1 MINTEKNNKT
11 VKLSNLIEKIWIL
24 GVIGL
29 YIYLYVS
36 QNFSNY
42 IGKQFNLMGVFGVV
56 ILIVLF
62 ILAKP
67 RNRKIGASTLVFI
80 ISIALIVYAG
90 DGKASDSV
98 LNRKGKQ
105 IGVNTTNYEKT
116 KQVSDDKEYEFKGVY
131 LTADSNTETE
141 YIKPVKKKYISVDPE
156 TETWYIDN
164 RILVAFKQGVTK
176 DEVEEF
182 VKKYNLKIVGE
193 MKSISQYMFEFD
205 ESLSLQKML
214 GKVREMNNIKNL
226 DENSKVQVA
235 DVVYATQEMID
246 ELKNTD
252 RIDSLKTQKQELAKR
267 YIDGDSVV
275 EITVDNFMKI
285 MEAIYE
291 NPDMFKDKKIKIT
304 GRTFKAEE
312 IKEGYLGIGLWKIYC
327 CAIDMTLV
335 GYPVKADGKMEE
347 GKWYELQ
354 GKVQVENGEPNIEYI
369 EAIQVEEPN
378 EIEVFFICKL

>member
-24 GVIGL
+24 GVIGF

-62 ILAKP
+62 LLAKP
-67 RNRKIGASTLVFI
+67 RNRKIGVSTLVFI

-105 IGVNTTNYEKT
+105 IGVNTSNYEKT
-116 KQVSDDKEYEFKGVY
+116 KQISDDKEYEFKGVY
-131 LTADSNTETE
+131 LTADANTETE
-141 YIKPVKKKYISVDPE
+141 YIRPVKKKYISVDPE

-164 RILVAFKQGVTK
+164 RILVGFKQGVTK
-176 DEVEEF
+176 DEIQEF
-182 VKKYNLKIVGE
+182 IKKYNLKIVGE
-193 MKSISQYMFEFD
+193 MKSISQYMFELD

-214 GKVREMNNIKNL
+214 GKIREINNLKNI
-226 DENSKVQVA
+226 DENTKVQVA
-235 DVVYATQEMID
+235 DVVYATQEMIN

-252 RIDSLKTQKQELAKR
+252 TTDNLKAQKQELAKR

-275 EITVDNFMKI
+275 EITLDNFMKI

-291 NPDMFKDKKIKIT
+291 NPDLFKDKKIKII

-312 IKEGYLGIGLWKIYC
+312 IKEGYIGIGLWKIYC

-354 GKVQVENGEPNIEYI
+354 GKIQVENGEPYIEYI
-369 EAIQVEEPN
+369 EAKQVEEPKEN
-378 EIEVFFICKL
+378 QIY

>member
-24 GVIGL
+24 GVIGF

-62 ILAKP
+62 LLAKP
-67 RNRKIGASTLVFI
+67 RNRKIGVSTLVFI

-105 IGVNTTNYEKT
+105 IGVNTANYEKT
-116 KQVSDDKEYEFKGVY
+116 KQISDDKEYEFKGVY

-141 YIKPVKKKYISVDPE
+141 YIKPVKKKYISVDAE

-164 RILVAFKQGVTK
+164 RILVGFKQGVTK
-176 DEVEEF
+176 DEIQEF
-182 VKKYNLKIVGE
+182 IKKYNLKIVGE
-193 MKSISQYMFEFD
+193 MKSISQYMFELD
-205 ESLSLQKML
+205 ENLSLQKML
-214 GKVREMNNIKNL
+214 GKIREINNLKNI
-226 DENSKVQVA
+226 DENTKVQVA
-235 DVVYATQEMID
+235 DVVYATQEMIN

-252 RIDSLKTQKQELAKR
+252 TTDNLKAQKQELAKR

-312 IKEGYLGIGLWKIYC
+312 IKEGYIGIGLWKIYC

-354 GKVQVENGEPNIEYI
+354 GKIQVENGEPYIEYI
-369 EAIQVEEPN
+369 EAKQVEEPKEN
-378 EIEVFFICKL
+378 QIY

>member
-1 MINTEKNNKT
+1 MINTEKNNKM

-42 IGKQFNLMGVFGVV
+42 IGKQFNLMGVFGVA

-62 ILAKP
+62 LLAKP

-116 KQVSDDKEYEFKGVY
+116 KQISDDKEYEFKGVY
-131 LTADSNTETE
+131 LTADANTETE

-164 RILVAFKQGVTK
+164 RILVGFKQGVTK

-214 GKVREMNNIKNL
+214 GKVREMNNIKNI

-252 RIDSLKTQKQELAKR
+252 RIDNLKTQKQELAKR

-291 NPDMFKDKKIKIT
+291 NPDLFKDKKIKTT

-312 IKEGYLGIGLWKIYC
+312 IKKGYIGIGLWKIYC

-335 GYPVKADGKMEE
+335 GYPVKDDGKMEE
-347 GKWYELQ
+347 GKWYDLQ
-354 GKVQVENGEPNIEYI
+354 GKVQVENGEPYIEYI
-369 EAIQVEEPN
+369 EAKQVEEPKEN
-378 EIEVFFICKL
+378 QVY

>member
-24 GVIGL
+24 GVIGF

-62 ILAKP
+62 LLAKP

-116 KQVSDDKEYEFKGVY
+116 KQISDDKEYEFKGVY

-164 RILVAFKQGVTK
+164 RILVGFKQGVTK
-176 DEVEEF
+176 DEIQEF

-193 MKSISQYMFEFD
+193 MKSISQYMFELD

-214 GKVREMNNIKNL
+214 GKIREINNLKNV
-226 DENSKVQVA
+226 DENTKVQVA
-235 DVVYATQEMID
+235 DVVYATQEMIN

-252 RIDSLKTQKQELAKR
+252 TTDNLKAQKQELAKR
-267 YIDGDSVV
+267 YIEGDSVV

-354 GKVQVENGEPNIEYI
+354 GKIQVENGEPYIEYM
-369 EAIQVEEPN
+369 EAKQVEEPKDKQ
-378 EIEVFFICKL
+378 IY

>member
-62 ILAKP
+62 LLAKP
-67 RNRKIGASTLVFI
+67 RNRKIGVSTLVFI

-354 GKVQVENGEPNIEYI
+354 GKVQVENGEPYIEYI
-369 EAIQVEEPN
+369 EAKQVEEPKEN
-378 EIEVFFICKL
+378 QIY

>member
-24 GVIGL
+24 GVIGF

-42 IGKQFNLMGVFGVV
+42 IGKQFNLMGVFGVFV
-56 ILIVLF
+56 LIVLF
-62 ILAKP
+62 LLAKP
-67 RNRKIGASTLVFI
+67 RNRKIGISTLVFI

-105 IGVNTTNYEKT
+105 IGVNTANYEKT
-116 KQVSDDKEYEFKGVY
+116 KQISDDKEYEFKGVY

-164 RILVAFKQGVTK
+164 RILVGFKQGVTK
-176 DEVEEF
+176 DEIQEF

-193 MKSISQYMFEFD
+193 MKSISQYMFELD

-214 GKVREMNNIKNL
+214 GKIREINNLKNI
-226 DENSKVQVA
+226 DENTKVQVA
-235 DVVYATQEMID
+235 DVVYATQEMIN

-252 RIDSLKTQKQELAKR
+252 TTDNLKAQKQELAKR

-354 GKVQVENGEPNIEYI
+354 GKIQVENGEPYIEYI
-369 EAIQVEEPN
+369 EAKQVEEPKEN
-378 EIEVFFICKL
+378 QIY

>member
-24 GVIGL
+24 GVIGF

-62 ILAKP
+62 LLAKP

-105 IGVNTTNYEKT
+105 IGVNTANYEKT
-116 KQVSDDKEYEFKGVY
+116 KQISDDKEYEFKGVY

-141 YIKPVKKKYISVDPE
+141 YIKPVKKKYISVDAE

-164 RILVAFKQGVTK
+164 RILVGFKQGVTK
-176 DEVEEF
+176 EEIQEF

-193 MKSISQYMFEFD
+193 MKSISQYMFELD

-214 GKVREMNNIKNL
+214 GKIREINNLKNI
-226 DENSKVQVA
+226 DENTKVQVA
-235 DVVYATQEMID
+235 DIVYATQEMIN

-252 RIDSLKTQKQELAKR
+252 TTDNLKAQKQELAKR

-312 IKEGYLGIGLWKIYC
+312 IKEGYIGIGLWKIYC

-354 GKVQVENGEPNIEYI
+354 GKIQVENGEPYIEYM
-369 EAIQVEEPN
+369 EAKQVEEPKEN
-378 EIEVFFICKL
+378 QIY

>member
-62 ILAKP
+62 LLAKP

-80 ISIALIVYAG
+80 ISIALIVYAR

-354 GKVQVENGEPNIEYI
+354 GKVQVENGEPYIEYI
-369 EAIQVEEPN
+369 EAKQVEEPKEN
-378 EIEVFFICKL
+378 QIY

>member
-42 IGKQFNLMGVFGVV
+42 IGKQFNLMGVFGVFV
-56 ILIVLF
+56 LIVLF
-62 ILAKP
+62 LVGKP
-67 RNRKIGASTLVFI
+67 RNRKIGVSTLVFI
-80 ISIALIVYAG
+80 ISIGLIVYAG

-105 IGVNTTNYEKT
+105 IGVNTANYEKT
-116 KQVSDDKEYEFKGVY
+116 KQISDDKEYEFKGVY

-164 RILVAFKQGVTK
+164 RILVGFKQGVIK
-176 DEVEEF
+176 DEIQEF

-193 MKSISQYMFEFD
+193 MKSISQYMFELD

-214 GKVREMNNIKNL
+214 GKVREMNNIKNI
-226 DENSKVQVA
+226 DENTKVQVA
-235 DVVYATQEMID
+235 DVVYATQEMIN

-252 RIDSLKTQKQELAKR
+252 RTDNLKAQKQELAKR
-267 YIDGDSVV
+267 YINGDSVV

-291 NPDMFKDKKIKIT
+291 NPDLFKDKKIKII

-312 IKEGYLGIGLWKIYC
+312 IKEGYIGIGLWKIYC

-354 GKVQVENGEPNIEYI
+354 GKIQVENGEPYIEYI
-369 EAIQVEEPN
+369 EAKQVEEPKEN
-378 EIEVFFICKL
+378 QIY

>member
-24 GVIGL
+24 GVIGF

-56 ILIVLF
+56 IMIVLF

-105 IGVNTTNYEKT
+105 IGVNTANYEKT
-116 KQVSDDKEYEFKGVY
+116 KQISDDKEYEFKGVY

-214 GKVREMNNIKNL
+214 GKIREINNLKNI
-226 DENSKVQVA
+226 DENTKVQVA
-235 DVVYATQEMID
+235 DVVYATQEMIN

-252 RIDSLKTQKQELAKR
+252 TTDNLKAQKQELAKR
-267 YIDGDSVV
+267 YIEGDSVV
-275 EITVDNFMKI
+275 EITVDNFMKV

-312 IKEGYLGIGLWKIYC
+312 IKEGYIGIGLWKIYC

-354 GKVQVENGEPNIEYI
+354 GKIQVENGEPYIEYM
-369 EAIQVEEPN
+369 EAKQVEEPKEN
-378 EIEVFFICKL
+378 QIY

>member
-1 MINTEKNNKT
+1 MINTEKNNKM

-42 IGKQFNLMGVFGVV
+42 IGKQFNLMGVFGVA
-56 ILIVLF
+56 IMIVLF
-62 ILAKP
+62 LLAKP

-80 ISIALIVYAG
+80 LSIALIVYAG

-116 KQVSDDKEYEFKGVY
+116 KQISDDKEYEFKGVY
-131 LTADSNTETE
+131 LNADAKTETE
-141 YIKPVKKKYISVDPE
+141 YIKPVKKKYITVDPE

-164 RILVAFKQGVTK
+164 RILVGFKQGVTK

-214 GKVREMNNIKNL
+214 GKVREMNNIKNI

-291 NPDMFKDKKIKIT
+291 NPDLFKDKKIKIT

-312 IKEGYLGIGLWKIYC
+312 IKKGYIGIGLWKIYC

-335 GYPVKADGKMEE
+335 GYPVKDDGKMEE
-347 GKWYELQ
+347 GKWYDLQ
-354 GKVQVENGEPNIEYI
+354 GKVQVENGEPYIEYI
-369 EAIQVEEPN
+369 EAKQVEEPKEN
-378 EIEVFFICKL
+378 QVY

>member
-24 GVIGL
+24 GVIGF

-42 IGKQFNLMGVFGVV
+42 IGKQFNLMGVFGVFV
-56 ILIVLF
+56 LIVLF
-62 ILAKP
+62 LVGKP
-67 RNRKIGASTLVFI
+67 RNRKIGVSTLVFI
-80 ISIALIVYAG
+80 ISIGLIVYAG

-105 IGVNTTNYEKT
+105 IGVNTANYEKT
-116 KQVSDDKEYEFKGVY
+116 KQISDDKEYEFKGVY

-164 RILVAFKQGVTK
+164 RILVGFKQGVTK
-176 DEVEEF
+176 DEIQEF

-193 MKSISQYMFEFD
+193 MKSISQYMFELD

-214 GKVREMNNIKNL
+214 GKIREINNLKNI
-226 DENSKVQVA
+226 DENTKVQVA
-235 DVVYATQEMID
+235 DVVYATQEMIN

-252 RIDSLKTQKQELAKR
+252 TTDNLKAQKQELAKR
-267 YIDGDSVV
+267 YIDGDSVG
-275 EITVDNFMKI
+275 EITVDNFIKI

-291 NPDMFKDKKIKIT
+291 NPDLFKDKRIKLI

-312 IKEGYLGIGLWKIYC
+312 IKEGYIGIGLWKIYC

-354 GKVQVENGEPNIEYI
+354 GKIKVENGEPYIEYI
-369 EAIQVEEPN
+369 EAKQVEEPKEN
-378 EIEVFFICKL
+378 QIY

>member
-24 GVIGL
+24 GVIGF

-62 ILAKP
+62 LLAKP
-67 RNRKIGASTLVFI
+67 RNRKIGVSTLVFI

-105 IGVNTTNYEKT
+105 IGVNTANYEKT
-116 KQVSDDKEYEFKGVY
+116 KQISDDKEYEFKGVY

-164 RILVAFKQGVTK
+164 RILVGFKQGVTK
-176 DEVEEF
+176 DEIQEF

-193 MKSISQYMFEFD
+193 MKSISQYMFELD

-214 GKVREMNNIKNL
+214 GKIREINNLKNI
-226 DENSKVQVA
+226 DENTKVQVA
-235 DVVYATQEMID
+235 DIVYATQEMIN

-252 RIDSLKTQKQELAKR
+252 TTDNLKAQKQELAKR

-312 IKEGYLGIGLWKIYC
+312 IKEGYIGIGLWKIYC

-354 GKVQVENGEPNIEYI
+354 GKIQVENGEPYIEYM
-369 EAIQVEEPN
+369 EAKQVEEPKEN
-378 EIEVFFICKL
+378 QIY

>member
-24 GVIGL
+24 GVIGF

-42 IGKQFNLMGVFGVV
+42 IGKQFNLMGVFGVFV
-56 ILIVLF
+56 LIVLF
-62 ILAKP
+62 LLAKP
-67 RNRKIGASTLVFI
+67 RNRKIGVSTLVFI

-105 IGVNTTNYEKT
+105 IGVNTANYEKT
-116 KQVSDDKEYEFKGVY
+116 KQISDDKEYEFKGVY

-164 RILVAFKQGVTK
+164 RILVGFKQGVTK
-176 DEVEEF
+176 DEIQEF

-193 MKSISQYMFEFD
+193 MKSISQYMFELD

-214 GKVREMNNIKNL
+214 GKIREINNLKNV
-226 DENSKVQVA
+226 DENTKVQVA
-235 DVVYATQEMID
+235 DVVYATQEMIN

-252 RIDSLKTQKQELAKR
+252 TTDNLKAQKQELAKR
-267 YIDGDSVV
+267 YIDGDNVV

-354 GKVQVENGEPNIEYI
+354 GKIQVENGELYIEYI
-369 EAIQVEEPN
+369 EAKQVEEPKEN
-378 EIEVFFICKL
+378 QIY

>member
-24 GVIGL
+24 GVIGF

-42 IGKQFNLMGVFGVV
+42 IGKQFNLMGVFGVFV
-56 ILIVLF
+56 LIVLF
-62 ILAKP
+62 LLAKP
-67 RNRKIGASTLVFI
+67 RNRKTGVSTLVFI

-105 IGVNTTNYEKT
+105 IGVNTANYEKT
-116 KQVSDDKEYEFKGVY
+116 KQISDDKEYEFKGVY

-164 RILVAFKQGVTK
+164 RILVGFKQGVTK
-176 DEVEEF
+176 DEIQEF

-193 MKSISQYMFEFD
+193 MKSISQYMFELD

-214 GKVREMNNIKNL
+214 GKIREINNLKNV
-226 DENSKVQVA
+226 DENTKVQVA
-235 DVVYATQEMID
+235 DVVYATQEMIN

-252 RIDSLKTQKQELAKR
+252 TTDNLKAQKQELAKR
-267 YIDGDSVV
+267 YIDGDNVV

-354 GKVQVENGEPNIEYI
+354 GKIQVENGELYIEYI
-369 EAIQVEEPN
+369 EAKQVEEPKEN
-378 EIEVFFICKL
+378 QIY

>member
-116 KQVSDDKEYEFKGVY
+116 KQISDDKEYEFKGVY

-354 GKVQVENGEPNIEYI
+354 GKIQAENGEPYIEYI
-369 EAIQVEEPN
+369 EAKQVEEPKEN
-378 EIEVFFICKL
+378 QIY

>member
-1 MINTEKNNKT
+1 MINTEKNNKM
-11 VKLSNLIEKIWIL
+11 VRLSNLIEKIWIL

-56 ILIVLF
+56 IMIVLF
-62 ILAKP
+62 LLAKP
-67 RNRKIGASTLVFI
+67 RNRRIGASTLVFI
-80 ISIALIVYAG
+80 ISIGLIVYAG

-105 IGVNTTNYEKT
+105 IGVNIANYEKT

-131 LTADSNTETE
+131 LTADANTETE

-214 GKVREMNNIKNL
+214 GKVREMNNIKNI
-226 DENSKVQVA
+226 DENSKVQIA

-291 NPDMFKDKKIKIT
+291 NPDLFKDKKIKIT

-312 IKEGYLGIGLWKIYC
+312 IKKGYIGIGLWKIYC

-335 GYPVKADGKMEE
+335 GYPVKADGKMED

-354 GKVQVENGEPNIEYI
+354 GKVQVENGEPYIEYV
-369 EAIQVEEPN
+369 EAKQVEEPKEN
-378 EIEVFFICKL
+378 QVY

>member
-116 KQVSDDKEYEFKGVY
+116 KQISDDKEYEFKGVY
-131 LTADSNTETE
+131 LTAYSNTETE

-252 RIDSLKTQKQELAKR
+252 RIDSLKTQKQEIAKR

-354 GKVQVENGEPNIEYI
+354 GKVQIENGEPYIEYI
-369 EAIQVEEPN
+369 GAKQVEEPKEN
-378 EIEVFFICKL
+378 QIY

>member
-24 GVIGL
+24 GVIGF

-62 ILAKP
+62 LLAKP
-67 RNRKIGASTLVFI
+67 RNRKIGVSTLVFI

-105 IGVNTTNYEKT
+105 IGVNTANYEKT
-116 KQVSDDKEYEFKGVY
+116 KQISDDKEYEFKGVY

-164 RILVAFKQGVTK
+164 RILVGFKQGVTK
-176 DEVEEF
+176 DEIQEF

-193 MKSISQYMFEFD
+193 MKSISQYMFELD

-214 GKVREMNNIKNL
+214 GKIREINNLKNI
-226 DENSKVQVA
+226 DENTKVQVA
-235 DVVYATQEMID
+235 DVVYATQEMIN

-252 RIDSLKTQKQELAKR
+252 TTDNLKAQKQELAKR

-312 IKEGYLGIGLWKIYC
+312 IKEGYIGIGLWKIYC

-354 GKVQVENGEPNIEYI
+354 GKIQVENGEPYIEYM
-369 EAIQVEEPN
+369 EAKQVEEPKEN
-378 EIEVFFICKL
+378 QIY

>member
-1 MINTEKNNKT
+1 MINKEKNNKM
-11 VKLSNLIEKIWIL
+11 VRLSNLIEKIWIL

-42 IGKQFNLMGVFGVV
+42 IGKQFNLMGIFGVA
-56 ILIVLF
+56 IMIVLF
-62 ILAKP
+62 LLAKP

-80 ISIALIVYAG
+80 ISIGLIVYAG

-116 KQVSDDKEYEFKGVY
+116 KQISDDKEYEFKGVY
-131 LTADSNTETE
+131 LTADANTETE
-141 YIKPVKKKYISVDPE
+141 YIKPVKKKYITVDPE

-164 RILVAFKQGVTK
+164 RILVGFKQGVTK

-205 ESLSLQKML
+205 EGLSLQKML
-214 GKVREMNNIKNL
+214 GKVREMNNIKNI

-291 NPDMFKDKKIKIT
+291 NPDLFKDKKIKIT

-312 IKEGYLGIGLWKIYC
+312 IKKGYIGIGLWKIYC

-335 GYPVKADGKMEE
+335 GYPVKDDGKMEE
-347 GKWYELQ
+347 GKWYDLQ
-354 GKVQVENGEPNIEYI
+354 GKVQVENGEPYIEYI
-369 EAIQVEEPN
+369 EAKQVEEPKEN
-378 EIEVFFICKL
+378 QVY

>member
-24 GVIGL
+24 GVIGF

-42 IGKQFNLMGVFGVV
+42 IGKQFNLMGVFGVFV
-56 ILIVLF
+56 LIVLF
-62 ILAKP
+62 LVAKP
-67 RNRKIGASTLVFI
+67 RNRKIGVSTLVFI

-105 IGVNTTNYEKT
+105 IGVITSNYEKT
-116 KQVSDDKEYEFKGVY
+116 KQISDDKEYEFKGVY

-164 RILVAFKQGVTK
+164 RILVGFKQGVIK
-176 DEVEEF
+176 DEIQKF

-193 MKSISQYMFEFD
+193 MKSISQYMFELD

-214 GKVREMNNIKNL
+214 GKIREINNLKNI
-226 DENSKVQVA
+226 DENTKVQVA
-235 DVVYATQEMID
+235 DVVYATQEMIN

-252 RIDSLKTQKQELAKR
+252 TTDNLKAQKQELAKR
-267 YIDGDSVV
+267 YIDGDSIV

-291 NPDMFKDKKIKIT
+291 NPDLFKDKKIKII

-312 IKEGYLGIGLWKIYC
+312 IKEGYIGIGLWKIYC

-354 GKVQVENGEPNIEYI
+354 GKVQVENGEPYIEYI
-369 EAIQVEEPN
+369 EAKQVEEPKEN
-378 EIEVFFICKL
+378 QIY

>member
-1 MINTEKNNKT
+1 MINTEKNNKM

-42 IGKQFNLMGVFGVV
+42 IGKQFNLMGVFGVA
-56 ILIVLF
+56 IMIVLF
-62 ILAKP
+62 LLAKP
-67 RNRKIGASTLVFI
+67 RNRKIGISTLVFI
-80 ISIALIVYAG
+80 LSIALIVYAG

-116 KQVSDDKEYEFKGVY
+116 KQISDDKEYEFKGVY
-131 LTADSNTETE
+131 LTADANTETE
-141 YIKPVKKKYISVDPE
+141 YIKPVKKKYITVDPE

-164 RILVAFKQGVTK
+164 RILVGFKQGVTK

-214 GKVREMNNIKNL
+214 GKVREMNNIKNI

-291 NPDMFKDKKIKIT
+291 NPDLFKDKKIKIT

-312 IKEGYLGIGLWKIYC
+312 IKKGYIGIGLWKIYC

-335 GYPVKADGKMEE
+335 GYPVKDDGKMEE
-347 GKWYELQ
+347 GKWYDLQ
-354 GKVQVENGEPNIEYI
+354 GKVQVENGEPYIEYI
-369 EAIQVEEPN
+369 EAKQVEEPKEN
-378 EIEVFFICKL
+378 QVY

>member
-1 MINTEKNNKT
+1 MINTEKNNKM
-11 VKLSNLIEKIWIL
+11 VRLSNLIEKIWIL

-56 ILIVLF
+56 IMIVLF
-62 ILAKP
+62 LLAKP

-80 ISIALIVYAG
+80 ISIGLIVYAG

-105 IGVNTTNYEKT
+105 IGVNTVNYEKT
-116 KQVSDDKEYEFKGVY
+116 KQISDDKEYEFKGVY
-131 LTADSNTETE
+131 LTADANTETE

-176 DEVEEF
+176 DDIEAF

-193 MKSISQYMFEFD
+193 MKSISQYMFEFN

-214 GKVREMNNIKNL
+214 GKVREINNIKNI

-291 NPDMFKDKKIKIT
+291 NPDLFKDKKIKIT

-312 IKEGYLGIGLWKIYC
+312 IKKGYIGIGLWKIYC

-335 GYPVKADGKMEE
+335 GYPVKSDGKMEE
-347 GKWYELQ
+347 GKWYDLK
-354 GKVQVENGEPNIEYI
+354 GKIQIENGEPYIQYI
-369 EAIQVEEPN
+369 EAKQVEEPKDKQ
-378 EIEVFFICKL
+378 IY

>member
-24 GVIGL
+24 GVIGF

-56 ILIVLF
+56 TLIVLF
-62 ILAKP
+62 LLAKP

-105 IGVNTTNYEKT
+105 IGVNTANYEKT
-116 KQVSDDKEYEFKGVY
+116 KQISDDKEYEFKGVY

-164 RILVAFKQGVTK
+164 RILVGFKQGVTK
-176 DEVEEF
+176 DEIQEF

-193 MKSISQYMFEFD
+193 MKSISQYMFELD

-214 GKVREMNNIKNL
+214 GKIREINNLKNI
-226 DENSKVQVA
+226 DENTKVQVA
-235 DVVYATQEMID
+235 DVVYATQEMIN

-252 RIDSLKTQKQELAKR
+252 TTDNLKAQKQELAKR

-347 GKWYELQ
+347 GKCYELQ
-354 GKVQVENGEPNIEYI
+354 GKIQVENGEPYIEYI
-369 EAIQVEEPN
+369 EAKQVEEPKEN
-378 EIEVFFICKL
+378 QIY

>member
-1 MINTEKNNKT
+1 MINTEKNNKM

-42 IGKQFNLMGVFGVV
+42 IGKQFNLMGVFGVA
-56 ILIVLF
+56 IMIVLF
-62 ILAKP
+62 LLAKP
-67 RNRKIGASTLVFI
+67 RNRKIGISTLVFI
-80 ISIALIVYAG
+80 LSIALIVYAG

-116 KQVSDDKEYEFKGVY
+116 KQISDDKEYEFKGVY
-131 LTADSNTETE
+131 LTADANTETE

-164 RILVAFKQGVTK
+164 RILVGFKQGVTK
-176 DEVEEF
+176 DEIQEF

-193 MKSISQYMFEFD
+193 MKSISQYMFELD

-214 GKVREMNNIKNL
+214 GKIREINNLKNI
-226 DENSKVQVA
+226 DENTKVQVA
-235 DVVYATQEMID
+235 DVVYATQEMIN

-252 RIDSLKTQKQELAKR
+252 TTDNLKAQKQELAKR

-312 IKEGYLGIGLWKIYC
+312 IKEGYIGIGLWKIYC

-354 GKVQVENGEPNIEYI
+354 GKIQVENGEPYIEYM
-369 EAIQVEEPN
+369 EAKQVEEPKEN
-378 EIEVFFICKL
+378 QIY

>member
-24 GVIGL
+24 GVIGF

-42 IGKQFNLMGVFGVV
+42 IGKQFNLMGVFGVFV
-56 ILIVLF
+56 LIVLF
-62 ILAKP
+62 LLAKP
-67 RNRKIGASTLVFI
+67 INRKIGISTLVFI

-105 IGVNTTNYEKT
+105 IGVNTANYEKT
-116 KQVSDDKEYEFKGVY
+116 KQISDDKEYEFKGVY

-164 RILVAFKQGVTK
+164 RILVGFKQGVTK
-176 DEVEEF
+176 DEIQEF

-193 MKSISQYMFEFD
+193 MKSISQYMFELD

-214 GKVREMNNIKNL
+214 GKIREINNLKNI
-226 DENSKVQVA
+226 DENTKVQVA
-235 DVVYATQEMID
+235 DVVYATQEMIN

-252 RIDSLKTQKQELAKR
+252 TTDNLKAQKQELAKR

-354 GKVQVENGEPNIEYI
+354 GKIQVENGEPYIEYI
-369 EAIQVEEPN
+369 EAKQVEEPKEN
-378 EIEVFFICKL
+378 QIY

>member
-24 GVIGL
+24 GVIGF

-62 ILAKP
+62 LLAKP
-67 RNRKIGASTLVFI
+67 RNRKIGVSTLVFI

-105 IGVNTTNYEKT
+105 IGVNTANYEKT
-116 KQVSDDKEYEFKGVY
+116 KQISDDKEYEFKGVY

-164 RILVAFKQGVTK
+164 RILVGFKQGVTK
-176 DEVEEF
+176 DEIQEF

-193 MKSISQYMFEFD
+193 MKSISQYMFELD

-214 GKVREMNNIKNL
+214 GKIREINNLKNI
-226 DENSKVQVA
+226 DENAKVQVA
-235 DVVYATQEMID
+235 DVVYATQEMIN

-252 RIDSLKTQKQELAKR
+252 TTDNLKVQKQELAKR
-267 YIDGDSVV
+267 YIEGDSVV

-312 IKEGYLGIGLWKIYC
+312 IKEGYIGIGLWKIYC

-354 GKVQVENGEPNIEYI
+354 GKIQVENGEPYIEYM
-369 EAIQVEEPN
+369 EAKQVEEPKEN
-378 EIEVFFICKL
+378 QIY

>member
-42 IGKQFNLMGVFGVV
+42 IGKQFNLMGVFGVI

-62 ILAKP
+62 LVAKP
-67 RNRKIGASTLVFI
+67 RNRKIGISTLVFI
-80 ISIALIVYAG
+80 ISIGLIVYAG

-105 IGVNTTNYEKT
+105 IGVNTANYEKT
-116 KQVSDDKEYEFKGVY
+116 KQISDDKEYEFKGVY

-164 RILVAFKQGVTK
+164 RILVGFKQGVTK
-176 DEVEEF
+176 GEIQEF

-193 MKSISQYMFEFD
+193 MKSISQYMFELD

-214 GKVREMNNIKNL
+214 GKVREMNNIKNI
-226 DENSKVQVA
+226 DENTKVQVA
-235 DVVYATQEMID
+235 DVVYATQEMIN

-252 RIDSLKTQKQELAKR
+252 RTDNLKAQKQELAKR
-267 YIDGDSVV
+267 YINGDSVV

-291 NPDMFKDKKIKIT
+291 NPDLFKDKKIKLI

-312 IKEGYLGIGLWKIYC
+312 IKEGYIGIGLWKIYC

-354 GKVQVENGEPNIEYI
+354 GKIQIENGEPYIEYI
-369 EAIQVEEPN
+369 EAKQVEEPKEN
-378 EIEVFFICKL
+378 QIY

>member
-24 GVIGL
+24 GVIGF

-42 IGKQFNLMGVFGVV
+42 IGKQFNLMGVFGVA

-62 ILAKP
+62 LLAKP

-116 KQVSDDKEYEFKGVY
+116 KQISDDKEYEFKGVY
-131 LTADSNTETE
+131 LTADANTETE

-164 RILVAFKQGVTK
+164 RILVGFKQGVTK

-214 GKVREMNNIKNL
+214 GKVREMNNIKNI

-291 NPDMFKDKKIKIT
+291 NPDLFKDKKIKIT

-312 IKEGYLGIGLWKIYC
+312 IKKGYIGIGLWKIYC

-335 GYPVKADGKMEE
+335 GYPVKDDGKMEE
-347 GKWYELQ
+347 GKWYDLQ
-354 GKVQVENGEPNIEYI
+354 GKVQVENGEPYIEYI
-369 EAIQVEEPN
+369 EAKQVEEPKEN
-378 EIEVFFICKL
+378 QIY

>member
-1 MINTEKNNKT
+1 MINTEKNNKM
-11 VKLSNLIEKIWIL
+11 VRLSNLIEKIWIL

-29 YIYLYVS
+29 YIYLYIS

-42 IGKQFNLMGVFGVV
+42 IGKQFNLMAVFGVV
-56 ILIVLF
+56 IMIVLF
-62 ILAKP
+62 LLAKP

-80 ISIALIVYAG
+80 VSIALIVYAG

-105 IGVNTTNYEKT
+105 IGVNTANYEKT
-116 KQVSDDKEYEFKGVY
+116 KQISDDKEYEFKGVY

-164 RILVAFKQGVTK
+164 RILVGFKQGVTK

-214 GKVREMNNIKNL
+214 GKVREMNNIKNI

-267 YIDGDSVV
+267 YIDGDSIV

-291 NPDMFKDKKIKIT
+291 NPDLFKDKKIKIT

-312 IKEGYLGIGLWKIYC
+312 IKKGYIGIGLWKIYC

-354 GKVQVENGEPNIEYI
+354 GKVQVENGEPYIEYV
-369 EAIQVEEPN
+369 EAKQVEEPKEN
-378 EIEVFFICKL
+378 QVY

>member
-62 ILAKP
+62 LLAKP
-67 RNRKIGASTLVFI
+67 RNRKIGVSTLVFI

-354 GKVQVENGEPNIEYI
+354 GKIQVENGEPYIEYI
-369 EAIQVEEPN
+369 EAKQVEEPKEN
-378 EIEVFFICKL
+378 QIY

>member
-1 MINTEKNNKT
+1 MINTEKNNKM

-42 IGKQFNLMGVFGVV
+42 IGKQFNLMGVFGVA
-56 ILIVLF
+56 IMIVLF
-62 ILAKP
+62 LLAKP

-116 KQVSDDKEYEFKGVY
+116 KQISDDKEYEFKGVY
-131 LTADSNTETE
+131 LTADANTETE

-164 RILVAFKQGVTK
+164 RILVGFKQGVTK

-214 GKVREMNNIKNL
+214 GKVREMNNIKNI

-291 NPDMFKDKKIKIT
+291 NPDLFKDKKIKIT

-312 IKEGYLGIGLWKIYC
+312 IKKGYIGIGLWKIYC

-335 GYPVKADGKMEE
+335 GYPVKDDGKMEE
-347 GKWYELQ
+347 GKWYDLQ
-354 GKVQVENGEPNIEYI
+354 GKVQVENGEPYIEYI
-369 EAIQVEEPN
+369 EAKQVEEPKEN
-378 EIEVFFICKL
+378 QVY

>member
-62 ILAKP
+62 LLAKP

-164 RILVAFKQGVTK
+164 RILVGFKQGVTK

-354 GKVQVENGEPNIEYI
+354 GKVQVENGEPYIEYI
-369 EAIQVEEPN
+369 EAKQVEEPKEN
-378 EIEVFFICKL
+378 QIY

>member
-24 GVIGL
+24 GVIGF

-42 IGKQFNLMGVFGVV
+42 IGKQFNLMGVFGVFV
-56 ILIVLF
+56 LIVLF
-62 ILAKP
+62 LLAKP
-67 RNRKIGASTLVFI
+67 RNRKIGVSTLVFI

-105 IGVNTTNYEKT
+105 IGVNTANYEKT
-116 KQVSDDKEYEFKGVY
+116 KQISDDKEYEFKGVY

-141 YIKPVKKKYISVDPE
+141 YIKPVKKKYISVDAE

-164 RILVAFKQGVTK
+164 RILVGFKQGVTK
-176 DEVEEF
+176 EEIQEF

-193 MKSISQYMFEFD
+193 MKSISQYMFELD

-214 GKVREMNNIKNL
+214 GKIREINNLKNI
-226 DENSKVQVA
+226 DENTKVQVA
-235 DVVYATQEMID
+235 DVVYATQEMIN

-252 RIDSLKTQKQELAKR
+252 TTDNLKAQKQELAKR
-267 YIDGDSVV
+267 YIDGGSVV

-312 IKEGYLGIGLWKIYC
+312 IKEGYIGIGLWKIYC

-354 GKVQVENGEPNIEYI
+354 GKIQVENGEPYIEYI
-369 EAIQVEEPN
+369 EAKQVEEPKEN
-378 EIEVFFICKL
+378 QIY

>member
-116 KQVSDDKEYEFKGVY
+116 KQISDDKEYEFKGVY

-214 GKVREMNNIKNL
+214 GKVREMNNIKNI

-235 DVVYATQEMID
+235 DVVYATQEMIN

-354 GKVQVENGEPNIEYI
+354 GKVQVENGEPYIEYI
-369 EAIQVEEPN
+369 EAKQVEEPKEN
-378 EIEVFFICKL
+378 QIY

>member
-1 MINTEKNNKT
+1 MIDTEKNNKT

-24 GVIGL
+24 GVIGF

-62 ILAKP
+62 LLAKP
-67 RNRKIGASTLVFI
+67 RNRRIGVSTLVFI

-105 IGVNTTNYEKT
+105 IGVNTANYEKT
-116 KQVSDDKEYEFKGVY
+116 KQISDDKEYEFKGVY

-164 RILVAFKQGVTK
+164 RILVGFKQGVTK
-176 DEVEEF
+176 DEIQEF

-193 MKSISQYMFEFD
+193 MKSISQYMFELD

-214 GKVREMNNIKNL
+214 GKIREINNLKNI
-226 DENSKVQVA
+226 DENTKVQVA
-235 DVVYATQEMID
+235 DVVYATQEMIN

-252 RIDSLKTQKQELAKR
+252 TTDNLKAQKQELAKR
-267 YIDGDSVV
+267 YIEGDSVV

-312 IKEGYLGIGLWKIYC
+312 IKEGYIGIGLWKIYC

-354 GKVQVENGEPNIEYI
+354 GKIQVENGEPYIEYM
-369 EAIQVEEPN
+369 EAKQVEEPKEN
-378 EIEVFFICKL
+378 QIY

>member
-1 MINTEKNNKT
+1 MINTEKNNKM

-24 GVIGL
+24 DVIGL

-42 IGKQFNLMGVFGVV
+42 IGKQFNLMGVFGVA
-56 ILIVLF
+56 IMIVLF
-62 ILAKP
+62 LLAKP

-116 KQVSDDKEYEFKGVY
+116 KQISDDKEYEFKGVY
-131 LTADSNTETE
+131 LTADANTETE

-164 RILVAFKQGVTK
+164 RILVGFKQGVTK

-214 GKVREMNNIKNL
+214 GKVREMNNIKNI

-291 NPDMFKDKKIKIT
+291 NPDLFKDKKIKIT

-312 IKEGYLGIGLWKIYC
+312 IKKGYIGIGLWKIYC

-335 GYPVKADGKMEE
+335 GYPVKDDGKMKE
-347 GKWYELQ
+347 GKWYDLQ
-354 GKVQVENGEPNIEYI
+354 GKVQVENGEPYIEYI
-369 EAIQVEEPN
+369 EAKQVEEPKEN
-378 EIEVFFICKL
+378 QVY

>member
-24 GVIGL
+24 GVIGF

-62 ILAKP
+62 LLAKP
-67 RNRKIGASTLVFI
+67 RNRKIGVSTLVFI

-105 IGVNTTNYEKT
+105 IGVNTANYEKT
-116 KQVSDDKEYEFKGVY
+116 KQISDDKEYEFKGVY

-164 RILVAFKQGVTK
+164 RILVGFKQGVTK
-176 DEVEEF
+176 DEIQEF

-193 MKSISQYMFEFD
+193 MKSISQYMFELD

-214 GKVREMNNIKNL
+214 GKIREINNLKNI
-226 DENSKVQVA
+226 DENTKVQVA
-235 DVVYATQEMID
+235 DVVYATQEMIN

-252 RIDSLKTQKQELAKR
+252 TTDNLKAQKQELAKR
-267 YIDGDSVV
+267 YIEGDSVV

-312 IKEGYLGIGLWKIYC
+312 IKEGYIGIGLWKIYC

-354 GKVQVENGEPNIEYI
+354 GKIQVENGEPYIEYM
-369 EAIQVEEPN
+369 EAKQVEEPKEN
-378 EIEVFFICKL
+378 QIY

>member
-1 MINTEKNNKT
+1 MINTEKNNKM

-42 IGKQFNLMGVFGVV
+42 IGKQFNLMGVFGVA
-56 ILIVLF
+56 IMIVLF
-62 ILAKP
+62 LLAKP
-67 RNRKIGASTLVFI
+67 RNRKIGISTLVFI
-80 ISIALIVYAG
+80 LSIALIVYAG

-116 KQVSDDKEYEFKGVY
+116 KQISDDKEYEFKGVY
-131 LTADSNTETE
+131 LTADANTETE

-164 RILVAFKQGVTK
+164 RILVGFKQGVTK

-214 GKVREMNNIKNL
+214 GKVREMNNIKNI

-291 NPDMFKDKKIKIT
+291 NPDLFKDKKIKIT

-312 IKEGYLGIGLWKIYC
+312 IKKGYIGIGLWKIYC

-354 GKVQVENGEPNIEYI
+354 GKVQVENGEPYIEYV
-369 EAIQVEEPN
+369 EAKQVEEPKEN
-378 EIEVFFICKL
+378 QVY